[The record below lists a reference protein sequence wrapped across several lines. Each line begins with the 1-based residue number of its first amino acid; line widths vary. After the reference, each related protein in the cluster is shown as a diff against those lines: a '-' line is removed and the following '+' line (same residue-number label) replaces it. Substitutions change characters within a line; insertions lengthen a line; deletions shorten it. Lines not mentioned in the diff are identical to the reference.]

1 MRAGAAPSGKRRPPF
16 TRADPCAAIEAQR
29 FAHSQAATAA
39 AATPSLPSPTAEAS
53 DTMEATAPLADDP
66 PPVLEAPVA
75 AAAGECPI
83 TDELLRRLR
92 EAGL

>member
-1 MRAGAAPSGKRRPPF
+1 
-16 TRADPCAAIEAQR
+16 
-29 FAHSQAATAA
+29 
-39 AATPSLPSPTAEAS
+39 
-53 DTMEATAPLADDP
+53 MEATAPLADDP